1 MVEPS
6 CRKCELNY
14 VVSFVV
20 TNSFEIWGGYGTN
33 PPALRST
40 YNPGPGPGRMAASLL
55 PPEPPAKN
63 PAIKSGGKAS
73 KKRLKSGCIPKFQ
86 APMLPGAA
94 IIAHN

>member
-1 MVEPS
+1 M
-6 CRKCELNY
+6 NY

-20 TNSFEIWGGYGTN
+20 TNSFEILGGRGGN
-33 PPALRST
+33 PPARRSI
-40 YNPGPGPGRMAASLL
+40 YNPGAGTGRMAAALL

-63 PAIKSGGKAS
+63 PAIKSGWKTS
-73 KKRLKSGCIPKFQ
+73 KKRLKSWCIPKFQ